1 MVEGDIDIVRL
12 FEVLLTRIVHRQQT
26 IILDILV
33 HQTEDERLPYHSP
46 PEAVVVI
53 GPGPEPFALVVSV
66 RLYHGGRPAYE
77 DVHEIV
83 HLELG
88 TYRLERLQHHQRLF
102 ACLHLGPRIH
112 AIVAASAVILSV
124 LLAEVVQQRLAAAH
138 GTFGIRHGLHQ
149 QQLAYLLLGYRL
161 ALHELFELLNILVAV
176 KGDAAALAAVA
187 ARTPRLLVIPLQ
199 ALGNIVM
206 DDETDVGFVNTHA
219 ESYRRHDDI
228 GLLHQEGILIPRPCG
243 GIHSR
248 MVRQGLDA
256 VGDEQFSQLLDLLA
270 AETVDD
276 ARLPFVLFDI
286 LDNFAGDVDFR
297 TYLVKQI
304 GTVE

>member
-1 MVEGDIDIVRL
+1 
-12 FEVLLTRIVHRQQT
+12 
-26 IILDILV
+26 
-33 HQTEDERLPYHSP
+33 
-46 PEAVVVI
+46 
-53 GPGPEPFALVVSV
+53 
-66 RLYHGGRPAYE
+66 
-77 DVHEIV
+77 
-83 HLELG
+83 
-88 TYRLERLQHHQRLF
+88 
-102 ACLHLGPRIH
+102 
-112 AIVAASAVILSV
+112 
-124 LLAEVVQQRLAAAH
+124 
-138 GTFGIRHGLHQ
+138 
-149 QQLAYLLLGYRL
+149 
-161 ALHELFELLNILVAV
+161 
-176 KGDAAALAAVA
+176 
-187 ARTPRLLVIPLQ
+187 
-199 ALGNIVM
+199 M
-206 DDETDVGFVNTHA
+206 DDETDVGFVDTHT

>member
-1 MVEGDIDIVRL
+1 MEYDERRQSVLLGHLLAQILEHGEKFGVGHPFAAPAGGCSCILALFPVVIVVEGDIDIVRL

-33 HQTEDERLPYHSP
+33 HQTEDEHLPYHSP

-77 DVHEIV
+77 DVHEII

-88 TYRLERLQHHQRLF
+88 AYRLERLQHHQRLF

-149 QQLAYLLLGYRL
+149 
-161 ALHELFELLNILVAV
+161 
-176 KGDAAALAAVA
+176 
-187 ARTPRLLVIPLQ
+187 
-199 ALGNIVM
+199 
-206 DDETDVGFVNTHA
+206 
-219 ESYRRHDDI
+219 
-228 GLLHQEGILIPRPCG
+228 
-243 GIHSR
+243 
-248 MVRQGLDA
+248 
-256 VGDEQFSQLLDLLA
+256 
-270 AETVDD
+270 
-276 ARLPFVLFDI
+276 
-286 LDNFAGDVDFR
+286 
-297 TYLVKQI
+297 
-304 GTVE
+304 